1 MKTHDLI
8 TSLTTGLQPAQR
20 HAVGRRLA
28 LSVIA
33 GMLVATIA
41 VLLTGGMRPDMGLV
55 LDDPVFWLKSAFPA
69 TVAVAGEGCRYDL
82 RFTFANGRAMV
93 YRNIDI
99 CRYSAVRI
107 RPLPRMAG
115 ALPGQ

>member
-1 MKTHDLI
+1 MFLI
-8 TSLTTGLQPAQR
+8 RFALAGL
-20 HAVGRRLA
+20 

-33 GMLVATIA
+33 VQASANESTHYVDLINRAHGSVTALATA
-41 VLLTGGMRPDMGLV
+41 VPGSDAFRETPLGASLRGGGD
-55 LDDPVFWLKSAFPA
+55 ST
-69 TVAVAGEGCRYDL
+69 TVEVAGEGCSYDL
-82 RFTFANGRAMV
+82 RFTFANGRTMV

-99 CRYSAVRI
+99 CRYSVVRI

>member
-1 MKTHDLI
+1 MFLIRFALAGLLSVTAVQASPNEATHYVDLI
-8 TSLTTGLQPAQR
+8 NRAHDSVTAFAT
-20 HAVGRRLA
+20 AVPGSDAFRETPLGAPLR
-28 LSVIA
+28 
-33 GMLVATIA
+33 
-41 VLLTGGMRPDMGLV
+41 GGGD
-55 LDDPVFWLKSAFPA
+55 SA
-69 TVAVAGEGCRYDL
+69 TVEVAGEGCRYDL

>member
-1 MKTHDLI
+1 MSLIRFALAGLLSAIAVQANANEPTHYVDLI
-8 TSLTTGLQPAQR
+8 NRAHDSVTALAT
-20 HAVGRRLA
+20 AVPGSDAFRETPLGAPLR
-28 LSVIA
+28 
-33 GMLVATIA
+33 
-41 VLLTGGMRPDMGLV
+41 GGGD
-55 LDDPVFWLKSAFPA
+55 SA
-69 TVAVAGEGCRYDL
+69 TVEVVGEGCRYDL

-115 ALPGQ
+115 ALPGR